1 MSYRDLRNFSEAM
14 RVLGFPKPI
23 SLESFRTPNW
33 DLMEECLRWLAARV
47 EPDAELGGGKQ
58 TVEQRV
64 ALVTHAIALFH
75 SRANIK
81 LNGKR
86 VYGADGWAVRE
97 LMKVAAM
104 LRAALD
110 TPASDDHHHD
120 TSPLS
125 YDFTSRLSEIKQ
137 ARALATDITAQGAFL
152 YDLLAKE
159 AENKEQREQALS
171 RPLDMSGME
180 GSLRRALDAVAA
192 QVAAARDHIDN
203 VAASEAA
210 LDAKL
215 ERKRAELVRAEKRL
229 HTVQKI
235 KPAYQGELTAL
246 ETEIEQLWDQYVLR
260 YRCVEAL
267 KHQLSVL
274 ESAQAEAAEEQQA
287 AIMQL
292 IHKYEA
298 EDVLGKLS
306 DSDDPESSDD
316 GKDISEVKQ
325 PRPATRP
332 KTRLRIKTAG
342 TVAAE
347 ARRAF
352 GSMAARDSLDD
363 IRDEDDSRSDSD
375 FSDKQA
381 YGDLSISRKGA
392 AGAAARGPSAATSLG
407 GGDVPSR
414 WSRARPRPA
423 TRTLAAADD
432 DDFADLIEG
441 VESGEAGDSLGS
453 SSESELRVAS
463 ARGSGRPARPSAQP
477 ARASALSDNEF

>member
-14 RVLGFPKPI
+14 RALGFPRPI
-23 SLESFRTPNW
+23 SLESFRIPNW
-33 DLMEECLRWLAARV
+33 ELVEECLRWLAARLEGDV
-47 EPDAELGGGKQ
+47 ALPGGRE
-58 TVEQRV
+58 TLEQRL
-64 ALVTHAIALFH
+64 ALVTRATALFH
-75 SRANIK
+75 SRANLK
-81 LNGKR
+81 LNGKKL
-86 VYGADGWAVRE
+86 YGADGWAVRE
-97 LMKVAAM
+97 LLKVATL
-104 LRAALD
+104 LRAALEA
-110 TPASDDHHHD
+110 PAPDDVGAEPSAH
-120 TSPLS
+120 L
-125 YDFTSRLSEIKQ
+125 YDVSSRLGEIKQ

-159 AENKEQREQALS
+159 PENKEHREQALS
-171 RPLDMSGME
+171 RPLDMSAME
-180 GSLRRALDAVAA
+180 SCLRRALDAVAA
-192 QVAAARDHIDN
+192 KVAAGREQIDN

-210 LDAKL
+210 LDSKL
-215 ERKRAELVRAEKRL
+215 ERRRAELQRAEKRL

-246 ETEIEQLWDQYVLR
+246 ETEIEQLWSVYVLR

-267 KHQLSVL
+267 KHQLSML

-306 DSDDPESSDD
+306 DSDDSDSSDE
-316 GKDISEVKQ
+316 KQLSEQQ
-325 PRPATRP
+325 PRPSTRP

-342 TVAAE
+342 GPAAE

-352 GSMAARDSLDD
+352 GSMAGAARDSLDD

-375 FSDKQA
+375 FSDRQI
-381 YGDLSISRKGA
+381 Y
-392 AGAAARGPSAATSLG
+392 G
-407 GGDVPSR
+407 GGDSVSSR
-414 WSRARPRPA
+414 WSRPRPRPA

-441 VESGEAGDSLGS
+441 VEGGEGGDSLGS
-453 SSESELRVAS
+453 SSESELRLTS
-463 ARGSGRPARPSAQP
+463 ARPSAAP
-477 ARASALSDNEF
+477 GRTSALSDNEF

>member
-14 RVLGFPKPI
+14 RALGFPRQI

-33 DLMEECLRWLAARV
+33 ELLEECLRWLAARV
-47 EPDAELGGGKQ
+47 EPDATLEGGRDSM
-58 TVEQRV
+58 EQRV
-64 ALVTHAIALFH
+64 ALVTHATALFH
-75 SRANIK
+75 SRANLK
-81 LNGKR
+81 LNGKKI
-86 VYGADGWAVRE
+86 YGADGWAVRE
-97 LMKVAAM
+97 LLKVASL
-104 LRAALD
+104 LRTALE
-110 TPASDDHHHD
+110 
-120 TSPLS
+120 SPPPDENQPDSNVLT
-125 YDFTSRLSEIKQ
+125 YDVSSRMSEIKQ
-137 ARALATDITAQGAFL
+137 ARVLATDITAQGAFL

-171 RPLDMSGME
+171 RPLDMAAME
-180 GSLRRALDAVAA
+180 ACLRRALDTVSAKVVNGRE
-192 QVAAARDHIDN
+192 QIDN
-203 VAASEAA
+203 VAASESA

-215 ERKRAELVRAEKRL
+215 ERRRAELQRAEKRL

-246 ETEIEQLWDQYVLR
+246 ESEIEQLWDQYVLR

-274 ESAQAEAAEEQQA
+274 ESAQAEEAEEQQA

-298 EDVLGKLS
+298 EDVFGKLS
-306 DSDDPESSDD
+306 DSEEMDSSDD
-316 GKDISEVKQ
+316 DKDLSEVKQ

-342 TVAAE
+342 GGAAE

-352 GSMAARDSLDD
+352 GNMAAAARDSLDE
-363 IRDEDDSRSDSD
+363 IRDEDDSHSDSD
-375 FSDKQA
+375 FSDRQF
-381 YGDLSISRKGA
+381 Y
-392 AGAAARGPSAATSLG
+392 

-423 TRTLAAADD
+423 TRTLAAADE
-432 DDFADLIEG
+432 DDFADLIDG
-441 VESGEAGDSLGS
+441 AAVGDGGEGDSLGS
-453 SSESELRVAS
+453 SSESELRLTS
-463 ARGSGRPARPSAQP
+463 ARPSAAP
-477 ARASALSDNEF
+477 GRASALSDNEF

>member
-47 EPDAELGGGKQ
+47 EPDAELGGGKGS
-58 TVEQRV
+58 VEQRV

-97 LMKVAAM
+97 MMKVATL
-104 LRAALD
+104 LRSALQ
-110 TPASDDHHHD
+110 TPSADEHQQE
-120 TSPLS
+120 TTPMS
-125 YDFTSRLSEIKQ
+125 YDFSSRLGEIKQ

-152 YDLLAKE
+152 HDLLAKE
-159 AENKEQREQALS
+159 PENKEQREQALS
-171 RPLDMSGME
+171 RPLDMSAME
-180 GSLRRALDAVAA
+180 ASLRRALDAVAGK
-192 QVAAARDHIDN
+192 VASGREQIDN

-215 ERKRAELVRAEKRL
+215 ERKRAELMRAEKRL

-235 KPAYQGELTAL
+235 KPAYQGELTSL
-246 ETEIEQLWDQYVLR
+246 ESEIEQLWDQYVLR

-306 DSDDPESSDD
+306 DSDDMDSSDD
-316 GKDISEVKQ
+316 GKDLSEVKQ

-342 TVAAE
+342 NAAAE

-352 GSMAARDSLDD
+352 GSMAARDSLDE

-375 FSDKQA
+375 LSDRQI
-381 YGDLSISRKGA
+381 Y
-392 AGAAARGPSAATSLG
+392 G
-407 GGDVPSR
+407 GGEVPSR

-441 VESGEAGDSLGS
+441 GPGLIGTYLTTLLCMLHDS
-453 SSESELRVAS
+453 VYI
-463 ARGSGRPARPSAQP
+463 
-477 ARASALSDNEF
+477 ALLS